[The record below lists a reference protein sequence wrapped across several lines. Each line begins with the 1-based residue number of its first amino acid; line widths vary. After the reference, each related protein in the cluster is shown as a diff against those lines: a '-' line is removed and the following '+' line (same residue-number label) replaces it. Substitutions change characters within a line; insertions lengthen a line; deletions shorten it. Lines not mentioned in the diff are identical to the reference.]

1 MTTFPVTLPPSA
13 SGAALR
19 ALRQRY
25 ETELFDR
32 VVPFW
37 ERHSPDPIHGG
48 TFNSLDRDGTLYDT
62 TKHVWL
68 MGRQAWLFSTL
79 YRTVEQRDSWLA
91 LAASGVEFLRE
102 HAVRDDGMVYFHL
115 ARDGA
120 PIYRQRKIFSECFT
134 AMALAEHGRAADR
147 PELTR
152 EAETMLENIF
162 RWAEDPTPIG
172 RPSLPGQRPAISLAV
187 PMILL
192 NLIEEV
198 AGDDWR
204 RYSAEIDRLL
214 ARVRL
219 HMREVPAS
227 GAGSAGDANETS
239 ASGAR
244 GSRIEVRETV
254 APDGSLLD
262 GPEGRLLNPGHAI
275 EAGWFV
281 QHWAQRLGDQELS
294 ALALRVVADA
304 YARGWDTEHGG
315 LYYFLD
321 ADDHS
326 PTALEWNMKLWWP
339 HCEALYGHL
348 LGASLTGSAD
358 AWAAFEQTDHYTFS
372 HFPDPEHGEWFG
384 YLDREGR
391 RTHRFKGGPYKG
403 CFHVPRALLLC
414 SRRLAEME
422 REA

>member
-1 MTTFPVTLPPSA
+1 MTVTLPPGVDA
-13 SGAALR
+13 ATLGALR
-19 ALRQRY
+19 DRY
-25 ETELFDR
+25 HTELFDR

-37 ERHSPDPIHGG
+37 ERHSPDRQHGG
-48 TFNSLDRDGTLYDT
+48 TFNNLDRDGAVFDE

-79 YRTVEQRDSWLA
+79 YRTVEPRPEWLA
-91 LAASGVEFLRE
+91 LAASGVAFLRA

-115 ARDGA
+115 ARDGR

-147 PELTR
+147 PELIA
-152 EAETMLENIF
+152 EAEALLERIF
-162 RWAEDPTPIG
+162 RWAEDPTEIG
-172 RPSLPGQRPAISLAV
+172 RPALAGQAPSISLAV

-204 RYSAEIDRLL
+204 RYSAEVDGLL
-214 ARVRL
+214 DRVRL
-219 HMREVPAS
+219 HVHEAEGGV
-227 GAGSAGDANETS
+227 
-239 ASGAR
+239 
-244 GSRIEVRETV
+244 EVRETV

-281 QHWAQRLGDQELS
+281 QHWAQRLGRPELS
-294 ALALRVVADA
+294 DLALRVVRDSHR
-304 YARGWDTEHGG
+304 RGWDDEHGG
-315 LYYFLD
+315 LFYFLD
-321 ADDHS
+321 ADGLS
-326 PTALEWNMKLWWP
+326 PTPLEWSMKLWWP

-358 AWAAFEQTDHYTFS
+358 DWAAFQQVDAYTFA
-372 HFPDPEHGEWFG
+372 HFPDPEYGEWFG

-391 RTHRFKGGPYKG
+391 VTHRFKGGPYKG
-403 CFHVPRALLLC
+403 CFHVPRSLLLC
-414 SRRLAEME
+414 SRRLAEM
-422 REA
+422 ADAA